1 MTDLTAGSVPRI
13 RFKGFDAAW
22 ERKTLGKLYTERNE
36 RGNASLPILSVS
48 IHSGVSTG
56 EMNGEALGKKVR
68 RSDDK
73 SLYKHVHA
81 KDLILNMM
89 RAWQGALGVAKI
101 EGMVSP
107 AYITAIPDETIFPL
121 FMDYGLRRP
130 QIVAQMNS
138 LSYGVTDFRKRLYWD
153 SFIRIEVDLPS
164 VSEQQKVATYF
175 RDLDSTISLHQR
187 KHDKL
192 VALKKAMLQK
202 MFAKPGATTPEV
214 RFRDFSE
221 RWEEKK
227 LGAVGTFNPSETLPQ
242 VFEYVDLESVIGTE
256 MVGHRRET
264 RETAPSRAQR
274 LARKGDLFFQ
284 TVRPYQKN
292 NHLFTLSD
300 ENYVFSTGYAQIR
313 PYGDGSF
320 LLSLMQCDD
329 FVAVVLANCT
339 GTSYPAISA
348 NTLSEITVR
357 VPSPDEQEK
366 IGSYFRNLDALIVK
380 HAVQIRKL
388 QQVKLACL
396 GEMFV

>member
-1 MTDLTAGSVPRI
+1 MNYQTAARFPRI
-13 RFKGFDAAW
+13 RFKGFNAAW
-22 ERKTLGKLYTERNE
+22 EKKPLGTLYTERNE
-36 RGNASLPILSVS
+36 RGNDSLPILSVS

-56 EMNGEALGKKVR
+56 ELSGEALGKKVR
-68 RSDDK
+68 RSEDK
-73 SLYKHVHA
+73 SLYKHVYA
-81 KDLILNMM
+81 GDLVLNMM

-107 AYITAIPDETIFPL
+107 AYLTATPGETIFPL

-130 QIVAQMNS
+130 QIVAQMNN

-153 SFIRIEVDLPS
+153 SFVRIEFDTPS
-164 VSEQQKVATYF
+164 VSEQRKIATYF
-175 RDLDSTISLHQR
+175 RDLESTIAFHQR
-187 KHDKL
+187 KHEKL

-202 MFAKPGATTPEV
+202 MFPKLGAVTPEV
-214 RFRDFSE
+214 RFGEFSK
-221 RWEEKK
+221 RWEKK
-227 LGAVGTFNPSETLPQ
+227 MLGAVGIFNPREKLPE
-242 VFEYVDLESVIGTE
+242 VFEYVDLESVVGTE

-264 RETAPSRAQR
+264 RRTAPSRAQR

-313 PYGDGSF
+313 PHGDGNF

-329 FVAVVLANCT
+329 FVAMVLANCT

-348 NTLSEITVR
+348 NTLSGIPVLI
-357 VPSPDEQEK
+357 PSPGEQEK

-380 HAVQIRKL
+380 HAAQIRKL
-388 QQVKLACL
+388 QQIKLACL
-396 GEMFV
+396 DEMFV